1 MGRAIFAATVAAL
14 VPAGAL
20 AATSIIDFSETVQE
34 KVYTPLIGVI
44 IGFAL
49 VLFLYGVVK
58 YIAHAGDQKAAD
70 EGAKMMSYGVLVLF
84 VMVCVWGIVKLG
96 LAFLGFEGGED
107 ASSSSSYFGVST
119 QSYQPSSSGS
129 SGTSYD
135 YNYSATYDYR

>member
-1 MGRAIFAATVAAL
+1 MARKILAAAL
-14 VPAGAL
+14 ALTPGYAL

-96 LAFLGFEGGED
+96 LAFLGFEGGQD
-107 ASSSSSYFGVST
+107 ASSSSSFGIST
-119 QSYQPSSSGS
+119 QSYQPSTSGS

-135 YNYSATYDYR
+135 YDYSATYDYR

>member
-1 MGRAIFAATVAAL
+1 MARKILAAAL
-14 VPAGAL
+14 ALTPGYAL

-49 VLFLYGVVK
+49 VLFLYAVVK

-84 VMVCVWGIVKLG
+84 VMACVWGIVKLG
-96 LAFLGFEGGED
+96 LAFLGFDGGQD
-107 ASSSSSYFGVST
+107 ATGSSSTFGIST
-119 QSYQPSSSGS
+119 QSYQPSTSGS

-135 YNYSATYDYR
+135 YDYSTTYDYR